1 MRRHRTAAARE
12 VTISILW
19 HSRGVRRAKSPHK
32 GTTLFET
39 APFALSGSRLDRE
52 GTEAIG
58 EGPRVRISVPPP
70 GESVKNLEA
79 LSKRAA
85 LAAAPRSRI
94 SEAMTAGK

>member
-1 MRRHRTAAARE
+1 MSSPNKICRSKSSKEAKSESKGKAFMRRHRTAAARE

-52 GTEAIG
+52 RTEAIG
-58 EGPRVRISVPPP
+58 EGPRVRICPSTRRV
-70 GESVKNLEA
+70 G
-79 LSKRAA
+79 
-85 LAAAPRSRI
+85 
-94 SEAMTAGK
+94 